1 MVLEKKETLPQEQE
15 NETSATDE
23 DEDEEQNIAG
33 SLNVR
38 NLHLMNRKAQRINHE
53 KLENLFSNP
62 HGIGLVHDY
71 SGTSTLFNRQFP
83 ESLVMDD
90 DFTKV
95 MANEQ
100 KQRKTSTA
108 RPPCPRFHCVKSVQ
122 IRSFFWSAFSCIRTE
137 CRNTGKYGPERTPYL
152 DTLPVVFVITYK
164 KRFHRTNL

>member
-1 MVLEKKETLPQEQE
+1 
-15 NETSATDE
+15 
-23 DEDEEQNIAG
+23 
-33 SLNVR
+33 
-38 NLHLMNRKAQRINHE
+38 MNKKAQRINHE

-83 ESLVMDD
+83 ESLGMDD

-108 RPPCPRFHCVKSVQ
+108 RPPRPR
-122 IRSFFWSAFSCIRTE
+122 
-137 CRNTGKYGPERTPYL
+137 
-152 DTLPVVFVITYK
+152 FVITFK
-164 KRFHRTNL
+164 KSFTGLTCKNLTFRLEKTRKGFFMFHIL

>member
-1 MVLEKKETLPQEQE
+1 MCWFKLKFGLEKKETLPQDQE
-15 NETSATDE
+15 NETSTTDE
-23 DEDEEQNIAG
+23 DDDEEQNIAG

-38 NLHLMNRKAQRINHE
+38 NLHLMNKKAQRINHE

-71 SGTSTLFNRQFP
+71 SGTSTLFNKNFP

-100 KQRKTSTA
+100 KQRKASTA
-108 RPPCPRFHCVKSVQ
+108 RPPRPR
-122 IRSFFWSAFSCIRTE
+122 
-137 CRNTGKYGPERTPYL
+137 
-152 DTLPVVFVITYK
+152 FVITYK
-164 KRFHRTNL
+164 KSFHRSDL